1 MSPSFSTDFPPVVE
15 MSPEVVGGE
24 LERGN
29 GGLGLYAIWSK
40 RWLSPEDQRV
50 IPQYPRAIDCG
61 TSNWHRHNDKERE
74 PSVRQAMIPESIMLR
89 CIANCLETSRYYASK
104 GNRPLADWWHDRA
117 EVFAERLAT
126 EP

>member
-1 MSPSFSTDFPPVVE
+1 MES
-15 MSPEVVGGE
+15 G
-24 LERGN
+24 RA
-29 GGLGLYAIWSK
+29 YAIWSK

-61 TSNWHRHNDKERE
+61 TSNWHRHNDKEPE

-117 EVFAERLAT
+117 EVVARRLAT
-126 EP
+126 ES